1 MFKYAFLFIKPL
13 RIGDDVAGSWL
24 YIEILKNKKEN
35 IHCPTIMFGSIMF
48 TIHKS
53 AGCVLMM
60 VVAVVVQTTF
70 SQLGFFYFLNDN
82 KHHSPS

>member
-53 AGCVLMM
+53 AGVCFDDGGCGGGSNNIFT
-60 VVAVVVQTTF
+60 A
-70 SQLGFFYFLNDN
+70 GFFLFF
-82 KHHSPS
+82 K